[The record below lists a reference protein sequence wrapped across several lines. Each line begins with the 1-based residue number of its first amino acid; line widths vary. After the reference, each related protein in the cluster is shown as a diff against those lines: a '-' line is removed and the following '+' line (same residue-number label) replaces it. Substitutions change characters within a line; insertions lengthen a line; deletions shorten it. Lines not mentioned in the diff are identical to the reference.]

1 LKLKIAKTV
10 AALMLANISVQ
21 AENSQST
28 HLDDVNIKT
37 TTAFDAQIK
46 SISSQELEDKQ
57 ASDVKDVLKSIPS
70 VDVSGDARYAQKIY
84 VRGLDDKSSNI
95 TVDGAKVG
103 GQLFHHSGDQ
113 TIDPSL
119 LKITSVELGPNS
131 ALSGSG
137 VIITPPIN

>member
-1 LKLKIAKTV
+1 MKLKIAKTV

-84 VRGLDDKSSNI
+84 VRGLDDKSSN
-95 TVDGAKVG
+95 
-103 GQLFHHSGDQ
+103 
-113 TIDPSL
+113 
-119 LKITSVELGPNS
+119 KIGRAHV
-131 ALSGSG
+131 
-137 VIITPPIN
+137 

>member
-1 LKLKIAKTV
+1 MKLKIAKTV

-57 ASDVKDVLKSIPS
+57 ASDVKDVLKEAA
-70 VDVSGDARYAQKIY
+70 DAQ
-84 VRGLDDKSSNI
+84 
-95 TVDGAKVG
+95 
-103 GQLFHHSGDQ
+103 
-113 TIDPSL
+113 
-119 LKITSVELGPNS
+119 
-131 ALSGSG
+131 
-137 VIITPPIN
+137 